1 MSTPAEARRHTQDVS
16 VGPVSHR
23 PPPLRAALHGP
34 VGSLARELDADEVHQ
49 LLHAAAPRNRPL
61 LACLL
66 CGMCVDEVLRLHWQ
80 HLDTRRLL
88 LQVPGQASRVL
99 PLTRPLRALADA
111 AEKGVVVTAPSDLL
125 FTEGAGK
132 PLDTTGV
139 QAIVLISALD
149 ADLSDPET
157 VTPEALRHTYM
168 AFLVRQGVR
177 LSELGALVG
186 GVSTDMLKALTTL
199 AQTAPPGPRVG
210 LAELQPLLPALR

>member
-1 MSTPAEARRHTQDVS
+1 MSTPAEARGHTQDVS

-49 LLHAAAPRNRPL
+49 LLHAAAPKNRPL

-66 CGMCVDEVLRLHWQ
+66 CGMCVDEVVRLQWQ
-80 HLDTRRLL
+80 HLDTCRLL

-99 PLTRPLRALADA
+99 PLSRLLRVLLEA
-111 AEKGVVVTAPSDLL
+111 AGKGVVVTAPSDLL

-168 AFLVRQGVR
+168 AFFVRQGVR

>member
-49 LLHAAAPRNRPL
+49 LLHAAAPKNRPL

-66 CGMCVDEVLRLHWQ
+66 CGMCVDEVVRLQWQ

-88 LQVPGQASRVL
+88 LQVPGQASRAL
-99 PLTRPLRALADA
+99 LLSRPLRVLLEA
-111 AEKGVVVTAPSDLL
+111 AGKGVVAGAPS
-125 FTEGAGK
+125 
-132 PLDTTGV
+132 
-139 QAIVLISALD
+139 
-149 ADLSDPET
+149 DLSDPET

-186 GVSTDMLKALTTL
+186 GVSTDMLKGLTTL
-199 AQTAPPGPRVG
+199 AQTAPRAGRS
-210 LAELQPLLPALR
+210 ALQTMLPALR